1 MKAIVLM
8 ILLLLCCLLSGCVQ
22 DLTADDTSAFQ
33 VIASGNSAQSDD
45 KRLQVIASQAAYDDI
60 FYRLLNR
67 SGAPETFDFE
77 TYQVLLVM
85 SGAQPAALA
94 LQVGGFSTVDQQVNI
109 VLQPRYAAAG
119 CPLPATVQQP
129 WLLVLFPKVNKPLAI
144 TEQPQIVSC

>member
-1 MKAIVLM
+1 MKAIVLI
-8 ILLLLCCLLSGCVQ
+8 ILLPLCCLLSGCVQ

-45 KRLQVIASQAAYDDI
+45 KRLQIIASQATYDDI

-94 LQVGGFSTVDQQVNI
+94 LQVTGFSAVDQQVNI
-109 VLQPRYAAAG
+109 MLQPRYAAAG
-119 CPLPATVQQP
+119 CPPPVTVQQP